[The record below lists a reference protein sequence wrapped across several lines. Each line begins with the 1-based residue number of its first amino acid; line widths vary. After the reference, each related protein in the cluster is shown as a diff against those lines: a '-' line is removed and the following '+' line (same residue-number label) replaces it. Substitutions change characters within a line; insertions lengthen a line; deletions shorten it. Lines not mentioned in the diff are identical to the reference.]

1 MTTAKLMKVNMRI
14 YPKEPDLY
22 TIYRRIRLGEIDLQ
36 PDFQRDLV
44 WNKAKKQRLIDTI
57 LREWQFPPVFMV
69 VPSSGETLDVLDGQQ
84 RLNAI
89 FEFYEDMFEIDG
101 NIAPHDDRI
110 KCLAGL
116 RYSQLAKEDR
126 ARFDRFA
133 VRVFELSDYKQ
144 DEPYELF
151 FRLNQGSA
159 LTPAEKRNTFYGP
172 VRDQVRD
179 LVEIMSE
186 NQLNIYRIGFNNNRL
201 SYHDVIARLL
211 FALNTRMI
219 NKKITDSMLVD
230 FFRSGDSVDGH
241 VFSMA
246 AQAIDSLSRTV
257 DRKVRLNKPTLFS
270 WLLFF
275 SYEDANSDFFYE
287 FEYIRENARDGK
299 YPDRMLS
306 FLAGIYQEK
315 SATSVNDAVP
325 VQLRLLVIYLVGL
338 LTNKINSSSPM
349 SSTANE
355 ILANLIRSKDYS
367 EEKLVDLMS
376 AEGWGLK

>member
-1 MTTAKLMKVNMRI
+1 MRI